1 MSIPFFNMPLNFANV
16 CRLCMQEK
24 STLLSLFIDT
34 EVSDQVTPLRCKIMS
49 LAPGV
54 KVDQVDQYYYFLL
67 EVCISLIRKKSD
79 AAKEIPFFCGSN

>member
-54 KVDQVDQYYYFLL
+54 KVY
-67 EVCISLIRKKSD
+67 K
-79 AAKEIPFFCGSN
+79 

>member
-34 EVSDQVTPLRCKIMS
+34 EVTDQVMPLRCKIMS

-54 KVDQVDQYYYFLL
+54 KVYNNYSFLL
-67 EVCISLIRKKSD
+67 EYVRCTEGKNAVFIVV
-79 AAKEIPFFCGSN
+79 A

>member
-54 KVDQVDQYYYFLL
+54 KVDQCYYLLL
-67 EVCISLIRKKSD
+67 EIYIYS
-79 AAKEIPFFCGSN
+79 EIWNT

>member
-1 MSIPFFNMPLNFANV
+1 MAIPFFNMPLNFANV

-24 STLLSLFIDT
+24 STLLSLFVDT

-54 KVDQVDQYYYFLL
+54 KVNHHYY
-67 EVCISLIRKKSD
+67 VCCWMCMKWTVSQTQ
-79 AAKEIPFFCGSN
+79 